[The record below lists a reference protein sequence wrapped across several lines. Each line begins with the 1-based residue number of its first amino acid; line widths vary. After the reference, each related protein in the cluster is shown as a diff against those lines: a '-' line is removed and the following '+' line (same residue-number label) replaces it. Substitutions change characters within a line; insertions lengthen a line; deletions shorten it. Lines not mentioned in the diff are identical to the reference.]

1 MSLDLLDLEEEM
13 LNMDGYD
20 DCIMGIGV
28 RCGSENILAYD
39 VDKVLKKLMSQ
50 DMTYEEAY
58 EYMEFNMIGAYV
70 GERTPIFIFNK

>member
-1 MSLDLLDLEEEM
+1 MSIDLLDLEEEM
-13 LNMDGYD
+13 LKMDGYD

-39 VDKVLKKLMSQ
+39 VDKVLNKLMEQ
-50 DMTYEEAY
+50 GMNYEEAY